1 MRIKLLSLAFAAA
14 AIAVPAAKAHHAPGE
29 DVRASASR
37 PAVASP
43 GQATIVEVVKP
54 GGFDW
59 DDAAVGAGVS
69 VFVLGGAAGLA
80 LLATRRRLRPV

>member
-1 MRIKLLSLAFAAA
+1 MRIKLLSLALAVA

-29 DVRASASR
+29 DVRASASK
-37 PAVASP
+37 PAVASSGP
-43 GQATIVEVVKP
+43 ATIVKLLKP

-59 DDAAVGAGVS
+59 DDAAVGAGAA

-80 LLATRRRLRPV
+80 LRATRRRLRPV